1 LAHFFGAAWSVDLS
15 VPWVIA
21 AVMLF
26 KLSEDIAECYCRAQE
41 ARQKAEQTT
50 DPSIKGDFYDL
61 ERRWLFLAHSYEFTE
76 RLSEFQKRPTGS
88 KG

>member
-1 LAHFFGAAWSVDLS
+1 M
-15 VPWVIA
+15 PWVIV

-26 KLSEDIAECYCRAQE
+26 KLSEDIAECYRHAEE
-41 ARQKAEQTT
+41 ARRKAGEAA
-50 DPSIKGDFYDL
+50 DPSIKSDFYDL
-61 ERRWLFLAHSYEFTE
+61 ERRWLFLAHSYQFTE

>member
-1 LAHFFGAAWSVDLS
+1 
-15 VPWVIA
+15 VPWVIV

-26 KLSEDIAECYCRAQE
+26 KLSEDIAECYRRAEE
-41 ARQKAEQTT
+41 ARQKAEETA
-50 DPSIKGDFYDL
+50 DPSIKSDFYDL
-61 ERRWLFLAHSYEFTE
+61 ERRWLFLAHSYQFTE